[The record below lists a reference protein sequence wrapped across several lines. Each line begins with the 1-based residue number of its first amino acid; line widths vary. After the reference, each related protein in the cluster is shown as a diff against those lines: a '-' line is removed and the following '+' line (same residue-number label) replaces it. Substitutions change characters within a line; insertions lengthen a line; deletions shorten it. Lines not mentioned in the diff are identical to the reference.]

1 MIYVAIALFLVALIA
16 TFVWASN
23 KGSDEQVAVGGAFTA
38 VIGFLASLLFA
49 AIACITIVKPGHVGV
64 EILFGHV
71 RPNVHEAGLHFVNP
85 FCSVEKMSVQTDN
98 YWMSHQ
104 ESEGAKKHDDSVS
117 VRSSNGLQMPVDV
130 SVPYRLIPESA
141 PWVYENLG
149 KDYVEKILRVSL
161 STACR
166 RAASHYTAEELYS
179 TKRDEFADKTRV
191 LLGEELNKLLNDNY
205 KGKNPPEQVLV
216 ISQVLI
222 GHVGIPETVKN
233 AIETKLKGDQEQQAM
248 DFRIMKEKKEAE
260 RKRVEAEGIKTFQ
273 DIVSKGIDEKL
284 LRWKAIDATVH
295 LAESPNSKVIII
307 GSGAD
312 GLPVLLGSQQ
322 LKEQPK
328 K

>member
-1 MIYVAIALFLVALIA
+1 MIYVAICLFAVALIA
-16 TFVWASN
+16 TFVWAAN
-23 KGSDEQVAVGGAFTA
+23 RNDENVAGASALTAVGSVILA
-38 VIGFLASLLFA
+38 VVLGIVS
-49 AIACITIVKPGHVGV
+49 CITIVKPGQVGV

-71 RPNVHEAGLHFVNP
+71 RPNVLNAGLHFVNP
-85 FCSVEKMSVQTDN
+85 FASVEKISVQTDN
-98 YWMSHQ
+98 YWMSHD
-104 ESEGAKKHDDSVS
+104 EGEGDKKKDDSVS

-130 SVPYRLIPESA
+130 SVPYRLIPEAA

-161 STACR
+161 STATR

-179 TKRDEFADKTRV
+179 NKRDQFAEKTRE
-191 LLGEELNKLLNDNY
+191 LLNEELNKLLSENY
-205 KGKNPPEQVLV
+205 KGKEPPEQVLV

-260 RKRVEAEGIKTFQ
+260 RKRVEAEGIQKFQ
-273 DIVSKGIDEKL
+273 EIVSKGINEQL
-284 LRWKAIDATVH
+284 LRWKAIDATLH

-307 GSGAD
+307 GAGHD

-322 LKEQPK
+322 LQEQPK

>member
-1 MIYVAIALFLVALIA
+1 MIYVALVLFLVALIA

-23 KGSDEQVAVGGAFTA
+23 KGSDENVAVGG
-38 VIGFLASLLFA
+38 SFA
-49 AIACITIVKPGHVGV
+49 AVGSFILALVLTVVSCITIIKPGHVGV
-64 EILFGHV
+64 EVLFGNV
-71 RPNVHEAGLHFVNP
+71 RDKVLPAGLHFVNP
-85 FCSVEKMSVQTDN
+85 LCSVEKMSVQTDN
-98 YWMSHQ
+98 YWMSHD
-104 ESEGAKKHDDSVS
+104 EGEGDKKKDDSVS

-130 SVPYRLIPESA
+130 SVPYRLIPETA

-149 KDYVEKILRVSL
+149 KDYIEKILRVSL
-161 STACR
+161 STATR
-166 RAASHYTAEELYS
+166 RAASQFTAEELYS
-179 TKRDEFADKTRV
+179 NKRDQFAEKTRE
-191 LLGEELNKLLNDNY
+191 LLNEELNKLLSENY
-205 KGKNPPEQVLV
+205 KGKEPPEQVLV

-260 RKRVEAEGIKTFQ
+260 RKRVEAEGIQKFQ
-273 DIVSKGIDEKL
+273 EIVSKGINEQL
-284 LRWKAIDATVH
+284 LRWKAIDATLH

-307 GSGAD
+307 GAGHD

-322 LKEQPK
+322 LQEQPK

>member
-1 MIYVAIALFLVALIA
+1 MIYVAICLFVVALIA
-16 TFVWASN
+16 TFVWAAN
-23 KGSDEQVAVGGAFTA
+23 RNDENVAAGGALTA
-38 VIGFLASLLFA
+38 VASVLLAVVLAVMS
-49 AIACITIVKPGHVGV
+49 CITVVKPGNVGV

-71 RPNVHEAGLHFVNP
+71 KPDIHGAGLHFVNP
-85 FCSVEKMSVQTDN
+85 FCSIEKMSVQTDN
-98 YWMSHQ
+98 YWMSHN
-104 ESEGAKKHDDSVS
+104 EGEGDKKHDDSVS

-130 SVPYRLIPESA
+130 SVPYRLIPEAA

-166 RAASHYTAEELYS
+166 RAASHFTAEELYS
-179 TKRDEFADKTRV
+179 NKRDQFAEKTRE
-191 LLGEELNKLLNDNY
+191 LLHEELNRLLNENY

-216 ISQVLI
+216 VSQILI
-222 GHVGIPETVKN
+222 GHVGIPDTVKN

-248 DFRIMKEKKEAE
+248 DFKILKEKKEAE

-284 LRWKAIDATVH
+284 LRWKAIDATLH

-307 GSGAD
+307 GAGGD

-322 LKEQPK
+322 LHEAPK